1 MCGRYVEWGIPHL
14 KATAVLGLLG
24 GVEVLEGLAQ
34 IIFYCGRFG
43 SGLINL
49 FFIIIIINVKN
60 FPHE

>member
-34 IIFYCGRFG
+34 KHAKP
-43 SGLINL
+43 SKPSTKLTS
-49 FFIIIIINVKN
+49 
-60 FPHE
+60 H